1 MPKGEYD
8 TPGPFYL
15 EEAPTNSDAFLLKYS
30 HGDHAQ
36 YVGVLSVQL
45 DETERDAL
53 VLLLNNGRHF
63 AEMLA
68 ALKEAYGLPDY
79 VGIDETE
86 DGEKELVVS
95 CEIWRER
102 WGDMIAKL
110 TGQSTD

>member
-8 TPGPFYL
+8 TPGPFRIGQTHL
-15 EEAPTNSDAFLLKYS
+15 
-30 HGDHAQ
+30 GDHM
-36 YVGVLSVQL
+36 VMREGQL
-45 DETERDAL
+45 KALFIFWSAADKIERKYMVD
-53 VLLLNNGRHF
+53 LLNKGTHF
-63 AEMLA
+63 DEMLA

-86 DGEKELVVS
+86 VGEKELVVS

-102 WGDMIAKL
+102 WGEMIAKL